1 MFSVLGNVS
10 TLHRPL
16 LESQILDIV
25 GGAGRDQAREPA
37 WADVKEKQ
45 LSVNVRIKTNI
56 GPQIVTS
63 QGKEIPFLG
72 PQRSH
77 SLLESVNV
85 CWEENRYIYPSLY
98 ILQKMVNYGICLNI

>member
-10 TLHRPL
+10 TLHRSL

-25 GGAGRDQAREPA
+25 GGAGTREPA

-98 ILQKMVNYGICLNI
+98 ILQKMVNRGICLNI